1 MFLRTIRPRAM
12 RPDEVTS
19 TRLWAAE
26 PVGQIGA
33 LVRFRF
39 SATVRTVTWAG
50 SDRRAEP
57 AYEVGHAMNQVHEFF
72 LGIDVSKHKLDVAL
86 LHGGKTRSKVVVNSA
101 EGHAQLETWLRAQGA
116 TAGATHVCLESTGPY
131 GESISFRLSDAGWYV
146 SVVNPAQVTGF
157 AQGELQR
164 NKTDRDDAA
173 LLARF
178 CERMRPAQ
186 WIAPSIEW
194 RQLRAKVERL
204 ESLKA
209 MRQQERNRLEAQR
222 AGHDGG
228 LAPDIQEHIEWL
240 NEKIAALEADIDK
253 HIGGHPHLKA
263 DAELMKSVP
272 GVGDLTTM
280 KLLSYLGDLRRFDS
294 AKALAAY
301 IGVTPRRRESGS
313 SVKGRSSITRAGNA
327 AVRHALYMPGLVA
340 LRHNPALKTFG
351 ERLAAGGLP
360 PKAIIGAAMRKL
372 VHIIY
377 AVIKTGRPFDP
388 EYRAKGVALQDGI

>member
-1 MFLRTIRPRAM
+1 MRLRAS

-19 TRLWAAE
+19 TRLWAVE

-33 LVRFRF
+33 LVRFGF

-50 SDRRAEP
+50 RAIRVAEP
-57 AYEVGHAMNQVHEFF
+57 AYEVGHAMNQVHEYF

-86 LHGGKTRSKVVVNSA
+86 LRMGKTRSKVVSNTA
-101 EGHAQLETWLRAQGA
+101 EGYAQLEAWLRAQGA
-116 TAGATHVCLESTGPY
+116 TAEATHVCLESTGSY
-131 GESISFRLSDAGWYV
+131 GEGISFHLSDAGWYV

-164 NKTDRDDAA
+164 NKTDRNDAA

-178 CERMRPAQ
+178 CERMRPGR
-186 WIAPSIEW
+186 WVAPSIEW
-194 RQLRAKVERL
+194 RQLRAKVDRL

-209 MRQQERNRLEAQR
+209 MRQQESNRLEAQR

-228 LAPDIQEHIEWL
+228 LISDIEEHIDWL
-240 NEKIAALEADIDK
+240 SEKIAALEDDINN
-253 HIGGHPHLKA
+253 HIDGHPHLKA

-272 GVGDLTTM
+272 GIGNLTTM

-313 SVKGRSSITRAGNA
+313 SIKGRSSITRAGNA

-340 LRHNPALKTFG
+340 LRYNPVMKSFG
-351 ERLAAGGLP
+351 ERLAAGGLA
-360 PKAIIGAAMRKL
+360 PKAVVGAAMRKL
-372 VHIIY
+372 VHILY
-377 AVIKTGRPFDP
+377 AVIKSGKPFDP
-388 EYRAKGVALQDGI
+388 EFRPKGVALQDGI